1 MHVEVSGPGEEGV
14 DGEANDSSVQF
25 EVDFAQPRGTEF
37 KQTLSDNESASLLY
51 NSRTYI
57 TEQSKEREKMK
68 IAITAQGKELSSEI
82 DLRFGRA
89 KWIIIFDS
97 QKGDFAAHDN
107 VVNLNAVQGAGIQT
121 GQNIANLDVE
131 VVITGNVGPNA
142 FKTLNTAGVKVFL
155 AESQTVQQALDSFR
169 VGKLKEIDGANV
181 EGHWI

>member
-1 MHVEVSGPGEEGV
+1 
-14 DGEANDSSVQF
+14 
-25 EVDFAQPRGTEF
+25 
-37 KQTLSDNESASLLY
+37 
-51 NSRTYI
+51 
-57 TEQSKEREKMK
+57 MK

-89 KWIIIFDS
+89 RWIIVVDS
-97 QKGDFAAHDN
+97 QTGDFAAHDN

-142 FKTLNTAGVKVFL
+142 FKTLNTAGVKIFL
-155 AESQTVQQALDSFR
+155 AEKQTVQNAIDSLKA
-169 VGKLKEIDGANV
+169 GKLKEVDRANV

>member
-1 MHVEVSGPGEEGV
+1 
-14 DGEANDSSVQF
+14 
-25 EVDFAQPRGTEF
+25 
-37 KQTLSDNESASLLY
+37 
-51 NSRTYI
+51 
-57 TEQSKEREKMK
+57 MK

-89 KWIIIFDS
+89 RWIIVVDS
-97 QKGDFAAHDN
+97 ETGDFAAHDN

-142 FKTLNTAGVKVFL
+142 FKTLNAAGVKIFL
-155 AESQTVQQALDSFR
+155 AEKQTVQETIDSFKA
-169 VGKLKEIDGANV
+169 GKLKEVDGANV